1 MCAELSRRA
10 EIPSLSGADYF
21 HPLFENFTEWL
32 RRQGASDRTIWSM
45 SGAIKHFIVWL
56 DCEGIGLTDI
66 DSAVV
71 RRFFRHRCECP
82 RPEGER
88 YQNKIARGKAFRSR
102 IVRFVVFLI
111 ETGQKVAP
119 FDRRR
124 ADQLVADFISR
135 AGMPARSAARVTSYS
150 NRVSHFL
157 DWCWFEGLAL
167 GDLKTDMLDD
177 FRDHQ
182 CVCPGHF
189 VHKPVRT
196 KDQIAQVRH
205 FLSYLAHRGIIKD
218 TLRPAGHEP
227 DLDSFRRWLFEN
239 RGVRDITV
247 DGHVYRIKKLIRDL
261 GTDPDTYTHKH
272 ISQVLLRHLKGA
284 SRHWVTSMTTSL
296 RMYLR
301 YLATMGKCAP
311 ELVDAVPTVPHWRLS
326 TLPRYVVADDVERI
340 IETADPA
347 TPTGARNR
355 AILLLLAR
363 LALRPREILALRLLD
378 IDWDNAIVRILGKSR
393 VEVGLPLPQDVGDAL
408 VAYIEHN
415 RPTTTEQ
422 SVFLCA
428 KPPHG
433 PMLTSSAVS
442 SVVRDAIRKSGIQNP
457 NLGGAYLLRHSA
469 ATNMLRGGATMETV
483 ATLLRHRSIETTSIY
498 AKVDTNLLSAVVQPW
513 MGGEAC

>member
-21 HPLFENFTEWL
+21 HPLFDNFAEWL
-32 RRQGASDRTIWSM
+32 RSQGASDRTILSM
-45 SGAIKHFIVWL
+45 SGAIKHFIVWV
-56 DCEGIGLTDI
+56 DCEGISLSDI
-66 DSAVV
+66 DSTVV

-82 RPEGER
+82 RPQGER
-88 YQNKIARGKAFRSR
+88 YQNKIARDKAFRSR
-102 IVRFVVFLI
+102 IVRFGTFLI
-111 ETGQKVAP
+111 ETGQKAAP
-119 FDRRR
+119 FDRRC
-124 ADQLVADFISR
+124 ADQLVADFVGR
-135 AGMPARSAARVTSYS
+135 LEVPERSTARVTSYS

-157 DWCWFEGLAL
+157 DWCWFDGLAL
-167 GDLKTDMLDD
+167 SDLKADVLDD

-182 CVCPGHF
+182 CACPGHF

-196 KDQIAQVRH
+196 KDQIAQVRN

-218 TLRPAGHEP
+218 TLRPASREA
-227 DLDSFRRWLFEN
+227 DLEGFRRWLFEN
-239 RGVRDITV
+239 RGVRAITV
-247 DGHVYRIKKLIRDL
+247 DDHVFRIEKLIRDL

-272 ISQVLLRHLKGA
+272 ISQALLRHLKGT

-301 YLATMGKCAP
+301 YLATMGKCSP

-347 TPTGARNR
+347 TPIGARNR

-363 LALRPREILALRLLD
+363 LALRPREILELGLAD
-378 IDWDNAIVRILGKSR
+378 IDWDNAIVRIKGKSR

-408 VAYIEHN
+408 AAYIEYN
-415 RPTTTEQ
+415 RPNTAEP

-433 PMLTSSAVS
+433 RMLTSSAVS
-442 SVVRDAIRKSGIQNP
+442 SVVREAIKKSGIRNP

-483 ATLLRHRSIETTSIY
+483 ATLLRHRSIQTTSIY
-498 AKVDTNLLSAVVQPW
+498 AKVDTNMLSAVVQPW
-513 MGGEAC
+513 MGGGAC

>member
-1 MCAELSRRA
+1 MCAALSRRG
-10 EIPSLSGADYF
+10 EIPSLSGPEYF
-21 HPLFENFTEWL
+21 HPIFDNFAEWL
-32 RRQGASDRTIWSM
+32 RNQNASDRTIWSM

-56 DCEGIGLTDI
+56 DCEGIGLSEI
-66 DSAVV
+66 DSAVI

-82 RPEGER
+82 RPQAER
-88 YQNKIARGKAFRSR
+88 YQNGITRDHAFQGRV
-102 IVRFVVFLI
+102 VRFVTFLI
-111 ETGQKVAP
+111 ETGHRPAP
-119 FDRRR
+119 FDRSYG
-124 ADQLVADFISR
+124 DQLVADFVGR
-135 AGMPARSAARVTSYS
+135 LEEPERSASRVASY
-150 NRVSHFL
+150 RGQVSHFL
-157 DWCWFEGLAL
+157 DWCWIDGLAL
-167 GDLKTDMLDD
+167 SEFKSDVLDD
-177 FRDHQ
+177 FRNHQ

-196 KDQIAQVRH
+196 KDQISQVRN
-205 FLSYLAHRGIIKD
+205 FLSYLTHRGV
-218 TLRPAGHEP
+218 THGTHRSAGREP
-227 DLDSFRRWLFEN
+227 DLEGFRRWLFEN

-247 DGHVYRIKKLIRDL
+247 DSHVFRINKLVRDL

-272 ISQVLLRHLKGA
+272 ISQVLLRYLKGA

-363 LALRPREILALRLLD
+363 LALRPREVLELRLPD
-378 IDWDNAIVRILGKSR
+378 IDWDNAIVRIKGKSR

-415 RPTTTEQ
+415 RPDTLE
-422 SVFLCA
+422 SSIFLCA

-433 PMLTSSAVS
+433 RMLTSSAVTG
-442 SVVRDAIRKSGIQNP
+442 VVREAIKKSGIRNP
-457 NLGGAYLLRHSA
+457 NLCGAYLLRHSA

-483 ATLLRHRSIETTSIY
+483 ATLLRHRSIQTTSIY
-498 AKVDTNLLSAVVQPW
+498 AKVDTNLLSTVVQPW

>member
-1 MCAELSRRA
+1 MCAALSRRA

-21 HPLFENFTEWL
+21 YPLFDNFAEWL
-32 RRQGASDRTIWSM
+32 RSRNASDRTILSM
-45 SGAIKHFIVWL
+45 SGAVKHFIVWL
-56 DCEGIGLTDI
+56 DCEGIGLSDI
-66 DSAVV
+66 DSAVI

-82 RPEGER
+82 RPQAER
-88 YQNKIARGKAFRSR
+88 YQNGITRDHAFKGRV
-102 IVRFVVFLI
+102 VRFVTFLI
-111 ETGQKVAP
+111 ETGHKPAP
-119 FDRRR
+119 FDRCYG
-124 ADQLVADFISR
+124 DQLVADFVGRLEEPERLASR
-135 AGMPARSAARVTSYS
+135 VASYRSQ
-150 NRVSHFL
+150 VSHFL
-157 DWCWFEGLAL
+157 DWCWLDGLGL
-167 GDLKTDMLDD
+167 SDFKSDVLDD
-177 FRDHQ
+177 FRNHH

-196 KDQIAQVRH
+196 KDQIAQVRN
-205 FLSYLAHRGIIKD
+205 FLSYLTHRGVIFS
-218 TLRPAGHEP
+218 THRSAGREP
-227 DLDSFRRWLFEN
+227 ELEDFRRWLFEN

-247 DGHVYRIKKLIRDL
+247 EGHIFRVNKLIGDL
-261 GTDPDTYTHKH
+261 GTDPDAYTHKH
-272 ISQVLLRHLKGA
+272 ISQALLRHLKGA

-301 YLATMGKCAP
+301 YLAAMGKCAP
-311 ELVDAVPTVPHWRLS
+311 ELVDTVPTIPHWRLS

-340 IETADPA
+340 VETADPA

-363 LALRPREILALRLLD
+363 LALRPREILELRLAD
-378 IDWDNAIVRILGKSR
+378 IDWDNAIVRIRGKSR

-415 RPTTTEQ
+415 RPDTTEP

-428 KPPHG
+428 KPPHDR
-433 PMLTSSAVS
+433 MRTSSAVT
-442 SVVRDAIRKSGIQNP
+442 SVVREAIRKSGIRNP

-469 ATNMLRGGATMETV
+469 ATNMLRSGATMETV